1 MESVVE
7 WLQQAK
13 KLLQQ
18 LLELNLSPEE
28 RVKRTESL
36 RSAIQQKVDHLENI
50 QQGAE
55 ELLQMQTNDT
65 GLE

>member
-1 MESVVE
+1 MVE